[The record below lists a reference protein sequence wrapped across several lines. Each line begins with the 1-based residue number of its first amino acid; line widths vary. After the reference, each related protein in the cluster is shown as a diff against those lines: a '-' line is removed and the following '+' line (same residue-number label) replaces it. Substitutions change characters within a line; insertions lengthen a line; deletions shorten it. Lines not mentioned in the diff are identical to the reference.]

1 MKRDLHFDARDIPS
15 AARLGLSGRKIWAFF
30 KASALSWAVWA
41 AAVYL
46 GFLAADPAGLGA
58 RWESGRL
65 LPLPSGVFWMSWQ
78 AVGILC
84 IGLLTIV
91 GIQMR
96 AFLEVARMTFEQLR
110 GDDFYSGRD
119 ARKFSRGHWKPLAA
133 VPAALLVA
141 LAVAV
146 LCGAVLGLLTR
157 IPSAGPVI
165 FGLLAVP
172 AWGLSLLCVL
182 AAVAL
187 ALSFF
192 LVPAIVASTK
202 GDTYETIF
210 ELFSTIT
217 SQPWRV
223 ALYFLLAL
231 VTRAAAMAVFL
242 SFCSAAAGFLG
253 WAAGMGLGRNPASA
267 LAGGLQVVAPEL
279 AGRFAVSFDVLGLA
293 GGTDPFPGPAGAVA
307 ALAGAAIVLVSLS
320 YWLSSCSSAWTLIY
334 VCIRRR
340 KDGEDLLA
348 RADEEDFR
356 EFQRLYGSADES
368 SRGAGEAQEA
378 CGQGGEG

>member
-1 MKRDLHFDARDIPS
+1 MKRDLRFDIRDIPS

-41 AAVYL
+41 ASVYL

-58 RWESGRL
+58 RLESGRL
-65 LPLPSGVFWMSWQ
+65 LPLPSGVFWMSWP
-78 AVGILC
+78 AVGILTV
-84 IGLLTIV
+84 GLLTIA
-91 GIQMR
+91 GIQMKT
-96 AFLEVARMTFEQLR
+96 FLEVSRMTFEQLR
-110 GDDFYSGRD
+110 GDDFYSGRE
-119 ARKFSRGHWKPLAA
+119 ARKFARAHWKPLAA
-133 VPAALLVA
+133 VPAALLAALA
-141 LAVAV
+141 LAVI
-146 LCGAVLGLLTR
+146 CGAVLGLATR

-182 AAVAL
+182 AASAL
-187 ALSFF
+187 AMSFV

-223 ALYFLLAL
+223 ALYFLIAL
-231 VTRAAAMAVFL
+231 LTRAAAMGVFL
-242 SFCSAAAGFLG
+242 AFCSAAAGFLG
-253 WAAGMGLGRNPASA
+253 WTSDIGLGRNPAGA
-267 LAGGLQVVAPEL
+267 LAGGLQIVAPEL
-279 AGRFAVSFDVLGLA
+279 AGRFAISFDLLGLS
-293 GGTDPFPGPAGAVA
+293 GGTDPFPGPTGAVT
-307 ALAGAAIVLVSLS
+307 ALAGTAIVLIAVS

-334 VCIRRR
+334 VCIRKR

-368 SRGAGEAQEA
+368 SRRAGEAQEA
-378 CGQGGEG
+378 CGQGGKG